1 MSDSQDMRE
10 FVKVL
15 FNPEEPAEAEP
26 ESKTK
31 AEPTSAPIIDSQ
43 ANTPDP
49 LTREEA
55 DRVLAGTTEGWLGA
69 LFHNNPQTYL

>member
-1 MSDSQDMRE
+1 MSDNEEDMRE
-10 FVKVL
+10 FVRSL
-15 FNPEEPAEAEP
+15 FHTEQTHDAEPVTEPANN
-26 ESKTK
+26 
-31 AEPTSAPIIDSQ
+31 SAPIIDGQ

-55 DRVLAGTTEGWLGA
+55 DRVLASTTEGWLGA

>member
-10 FVKVL
+10 FVKAL

-26 ESKTK
+26 ESKTE

-49 LTREEA
+49 LTREETN
-55 DRVLAGTTEGWLGA
+55 RVLASTSEGWLGA